1 MATGGINLVLV
12 RKARE
17 ALLSRGQ
24 NPSID
29 AIRIELGNTGSK
41 TTIQRFLKEIESH
54 DLRPSTLGFAFAPK

>member
-1 MATGGINLVLV
+1 MATGGINLALV

>member
-1 MATGGINLVLV
+1 M

-29 AIRIELGNTGSK
+29 AMRIELGNTGSQ
-41 TTIQRFLKEIESH
+41 TTIHALLRRRH
-54 DLRPSTLGFAFAPK
+54 D